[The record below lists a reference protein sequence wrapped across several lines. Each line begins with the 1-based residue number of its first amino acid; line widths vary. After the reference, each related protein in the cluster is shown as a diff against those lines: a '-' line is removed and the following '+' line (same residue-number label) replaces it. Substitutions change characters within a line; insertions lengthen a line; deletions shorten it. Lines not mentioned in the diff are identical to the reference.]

1 MPSFIMALKINP
13 NARKEHPNL
22 SAQINESL
30 DIFAEHSVTV
40 NNLFATLG
48 RYDYIAIFE
57 ADDQNSAFRVANQI
71 NSRGILQTETW
82 PVIDYDDFSKI
93 I

>member
-13 NARKEHPNL
+13 NARREHPDL
-22 SAQINESL
+22 SNQINESL
-30 DIFAEHSVTV
+30 DVFADHAVTV
-40 NNLFATLG
+40 RNLFATLG
-48 RYDYIAIFE
+48 RYDYVAVFE
-57 ADDQNSAFRVANQI
+57 ADDQNMAFRVANLI
-71 NSRGILQTETW
+71 NARGILQTETW